1 MLKLASKEAVD
12 DEVGRR
18 VDGDDEVADVVEA
31 HVQRARRLGLVVND
45 VEQNLYIYAAHSHCN
60 DVSDN
65 FGGLVVMASDLRLGL
80 PLTSTFLLGYSS
92 EYFNEYS
99 STR

>member
-45 VEQNLYIYAAHSHCN
+45 VEQNLRN
-60 DVSDN
+60 T
-65 FGGLVVMASDLRLGL
+65 
-80 PLTSTFLLGYSS
+80 LTLQ
-92 EYFNEYS
+92 
-99 STR
+99 

>member
-45 VEQNLYIYAAHSHCN
+45 VEQNLRN
-60 DVSDN
+60 T
-65 FGGLVVMASDLRLGL
+65 
-80 PLTSTFLLGYSS
+80 LTLQ
-92 EYFNEYS
+92 E
-99 STR
+99 RQ